1 MIHNLLNDKKVVL
14 ASSSPRR
21 LELFKMIG
29 LQPLV
34 IPAKVEETI
43 NGEKPYIQVMH
54 NAKNKASTIAA
65 LIDSETVVV
74 GADTIVVLE
83 NKILG
88 KPENVM
94 QAKEFLTLLS
104 GKTHKVYTGVCIC
117 WKTLQATNYE
127 RSLVEFSPLTETD
140 IDAYIATGEPM
151 DKAGAYGIQGFGSQ
165 FIKRITG
172 CYYNVMGFPINLF
185 YRMLSSIFESN
196 NIDNPG

>member
-1 MIHNLLNDKKVVL
+1 MIHNLLHDKKVVL

-34 IPAKVEETI
+34 IPAKIEEPI
-43 NGEKPYIQVMH
+43 NGDKPYLQVMR
-54 NAKNKASTIAA
+54 NAKNKASTIASRM
-65 LIDSETVVV
+65 DSETVVI

-88 KPENVM
+88 KPENAL

-104 GKTHKVYTGVCIC
+104 GKTHKFYTGVCIC
-117 WKTLQATNYE
+117 WKTIQVTNYE
-127 RSLVEFSPLTETD
+127 RSLVEFSPLSDTD
-140 IDAYIATGEPM
+140 IDAYIATDEPM
-151 DKAGAYGIQGFGSQ
+151 DKAGAYGVQGYGSQ

-185 YRMLSSIFESN
+185 YRMLSSIFES
-196 NIDNPG
+196 IAISNPG